1 MASITQPT
9 PQVVHLQ
16 SCPVCLSVPGV
27 YKAEMAQGEVWVF
40 GCPDCGLHIVGKRVE
55 GLALGGRDLIEVT
68 KPGDCFDDMVEI
80 WNTMTAAGV
89 AGKAS

>member
-1 MASITQPT
+1 LAA
-9 PQVVHLQ
+9 
-16 SCPVCLSVPGV
+16 PVV
-27 YKAEMAQGEVWVF
+27 YKAEGPQGDIWVF

-68 KPGDCFDDMVEI
+68 KPGDAFDGMVEV

-89 AGKAS
+89 AGKGNENVP